1 MSQKK
6 CTFWIAVLRNHVQ
19 EGTWLPQ
26 TWFCKTAIQKVRF
39 FGTPCIYFLKIHQ
52 YDPRWSLP
60 HFVKYVEH
68 PDHHIFV
75 QGHLKRQHWW
85 IFVSHPTYN
94 MYRYFVSVFSFFYA
108 VVLIWD
114 YSSQMCTVL
123 WVKFVCVTQTYNLFC
138 IFLSAA
144 MPVYIDCYSQ
154 QTKGGNVGQPPWPLV
169 ILQPP
174 HFFYQPHQEEDNH
187 DRHDNHNQSTTR
199 DRKNHKKHNHHLR
212 QQHHHDHNQHL
223 ELYKDNDVRYCYIA
237 LLLNQDPIMSF
248 TD

>member
-1 MSQKK
+1 
-6 CTFWIAVLRNHVQ
+6 
-19 EGTWLPQ
+19 
-26 TWFCKTAIQKVRF
+26 
-39 FGTPCIYFLKIHQ
+39 
-52 YDPRWSLP
+52 
-60 HFVKYVEH
+60 
-68 PDHHIFV
+68 
-75 QGHLKRQHWW
+75 
-85 IFVSHPTYN
+85 
-94 MYRYFVSVFSFFYA
+94 
-108 VVLIWD
+108 
-114 YSSQMCTVL
+114 MCA
-123 WVKFVCVTQTYNLFC
+123 TQTYNLFC